1 VIDGKYFQHPPL
13 NPLPSRE
20 GIDSYFYTFVME
32 KILDWEELK
41 NIIVNLKAKGKKIV
55 FTNGCFDIIH
65 IGHVRY
71 LREARAL
78 GDVLVIGLN
87 SDKSVSSIK
96 PNRPINPQT
105 HRAEVLSFLEMVD
118 YVVLFDEET
127 PYELIKLIE
136 PDVLVKGGDWKKEE
150 IVGSDIAK
158 ETYSLPYVEGVS
170 TTEIIER
177 IKRL

>member
-1 VIDGKYFQHPPL
+1 MGKTL
-13 NPLPSRE
+13 N
-20 GIDSYFYTFVME
+20 
-32 KILDWEELK
+32 WQELK
-41 NIIVNLKAKGKKIV
+41 AVVDDLKAEGKKIV

-105 HRAEVLSFLEMVD
+105 YRTEVLSSLEMVD
-118 YVVLFDEET
+118 YVVLFDQET
-127 PYELIKLIE
+127 PYELIKLIR

-177 IKRL
+177 IKGL

>member
-1 VIDGKYFQHPPL
+1 MG
-13 NPLPSRE
+13 
-20 GIDSYFYTFVME
+20 
-32 KILDWEELK
+32 KILNWDKLK
-41 NIIVNLKAKGKKIV
+41 KTVDRLKAKGKKIV

-71 LREARAL
+71 LKEARDL

-96 PNRPINPQT
+96 PNRPVNPQT

-127 PYELIKLIE
+127 PYELIKLIQ

-158 ETYSLPYVEGVS
+158 ETHSLPYVEGVS
-170 TTEIIER
+170 TTGIIER
-177 IKRL
+177 IKRI